1 MYRTKLVLDKVNRDI
16 ILTPPNYKSVLIWMH
31 GLGDSAEGFLD
42 VFEHQSRPVPED
54 MKVILLTAPQAAVT
68 VNGGMRMNSWYDI
81 KSFERKEG
89 DISQTDV
96 ENNSKKV
103 IKHIEEESKVV
114 GYERVFIGGFSQGAC
129 MSLYIGLS
137 YENSI
142 GGVIAMS
149 GLLFPFTKI
158 TGDKKKLPMLI
169 THGKW
174 DPLLPEQFCS
184 STYQQIIKEGFNVNY
199 KTYDIDH
206 TIIMEELDE
215 MKNFI
220 TKNLI

>member
-1 MYRTKLVLDKVNRDI
+1 
-16 ILTPPNYKSVLIWMH
+16 MH

-42 VFEHQSRPVPED
+42 VFEHQNRPVPED
-54 MKVILLTAPQAAVT
+54 MKIILLTAPQASVT

-89 DISQTDV
+89 DISQSDV
-96 ENNSKKV
+96 ENNSKRV
-103 IKHIEEESKVV
+103 IKLIEEESKVV
-114 GYERVFIGGFSQGAC
+114 GIERIFIGGFSQGAC

-137 YENSI
+137 YENNI

-158 TGDKKKLPMLI
+158 AEGKKKLPIFI
-169 THGKW
+169 THGKY
-174 DPLLPEQFCS
+174 DPLLPEAFCS
-184 STYQQIIKEGFNVNY
+184 STYQQIIKDQFNVTY

-206 TIIMEELDE
+206 TI
-215 MKNFI
+215 
-220 TKNLI
+220 